1 MKSEN
6 RNTAFIRKYRYL
18 FFFIMALGYFSGN
31 AEAQPKVNWK
41 NIYFGD
47 PEIKGF
53 PVVDEA
59 PRKNQLII
67 KVYLPPYYRT
77 AYITG
82 KISAIIRFPNIET
95 ETFIPFWRINQDTLS
110 LFYEGNYRL
119 DKEVTVVN
127 ITFKIEDPSPYEETH
142 DITLIYRK
150 PQIEFAFYKTNKGD
164 FSLTSADSQSI
175 TISDP
180 NSFSFQSKVWVYPIT
195 EPQGNNDSIC
205 NYEWNLNNLGW
216 NSQYITC
223 ADIVRQTPF
232 LYISPGALS
241 LGTNT
246 LEIRAVGWNLSG
258 RQDEYSKVKTLQIK
272 LAPSNDWDISWPD
285 TDFGD
290 PNVTMNANA
299 KSLSPGYYWEQNRI
313 NPIKCSINVA
323 GGQWIPMKVVWPDQ
337 DSELQLSIDYELA
350 ANPNTLLILG
360 QNDVCIKIETVLGV
374 TTKCEKITYHGPKVT
389 FVSYSAS
396 SSPITLSNPQN
407 NSITINNAQNFK
419 VNLNLEVFPSYTR
432 LLNDEIIG
440 IRYRLLPDNTNWT
453 KRYFDP
459 IFSLTP
465 YTLDLLGEDIC
476 SSKLEIQ
483 SIGKNS
489 AGNDNEFSETITLD
503 IKCERLPPDPKF
515 TCDPTPAFGDPIAN
529 IVVTVDGLASSVP
542 TYFPDFTDKRIK
554 TWRSVNGGEWDLMTP
569 SWLNVE
575 SDFQMTAPC
584 TFTEADNNVRIH
596 FRVEKWNGINDYD
609 TDKTCTIL
617 YSIPLVDNLTY
628 STIGAPLP
636 IPSNNII
643 VLKNN
648 PTFSLNFTLRAYYHY
663 LNIGKDEITGY
674 RYRVGDPANI
684 SGVPWKFFLLNNPS
698 DAPTNI
704 TGLNLTS
711 LLNCGWNEIELQAI
725 GDAGGEFSKSIHL
738 KVFLLGLDLNL
749 SLLPATLTPSM
760 GNYYNLIACP
770 EGGQFSGPGMKGST
784 PWFTPFQLTAGDK
797 IIKYSY
803 WIDNIEYSVTGTIK
817 IVTGDGG
824 AAEFKIVG
832 DSTVCPNSNLYIYT
846 IKPPLG
852 AGDIIT
858 WFDPEGGEID
868 YSHYLKS
875 ENMPTIQVRWDK
887 TATLPG
893 SPHLRKSTIKAE
905 VNIKGVMVPVTKII
919 DIGQFDAP
927 DKPELYF
934 PSKNLLIC
942 TNKDAQEYFW
952 YDCLNSAISLPDPA
966 LTSFVGIKSNKP
978 YQLYTN
984 RTDNTTYFVKI
995 KGVDGCQTIAYI
1007 KIPGEPKSAEN
1018 SNLDQSLGDGK
1029 MVLFP
1034 NPAQS
1039 ELNIGLTSELESGT
1053 VEVSDPFGRLSIKE
1067 YFVNI
1072 DKQLLRLNISFLAP
1086 GCYFVK
1092 FTGADKIVL
1101 MQKFIKL

>member
-1 MKSEN
+1 M
-6 RNTAFIRKYRYL
+6 
-18 FFFIMALGYFSGN
+18 
-31 AEAQPKVNWK
+31 
-41 NIYFGD
+41 D
-47 PEIKGF
+47 
-53 PVVDEA
+53 VD
-59 PRKNQLII
+59 
-67 KVYLPPYYRT
+67 
-77 AYITG
+77 
-82 KISAIIRFPNIET
+82 
-95 ETFIPFWRINQDTLS
+95 
-110 LFYEGNYRL
+110 
-119 DKEVTVVN
+119 
-127 ITFKIEDPSPYEETH
+127 
-142 DITLIYRK
+142 
-150 PQIEFAFYKTNKGD
+150 
-164 FSLTSADSQSI
+164 
-175 TISDP
+175 
-180 NSFSFQSKVWVYPIT
+180 
-195 EPQGNNDSIC
+195 
-205 NYEWNLNNLGW
+205 
-216 NSQYITC
+216 
-223 ADIVRQTPF
+223 
-232 LYISPGALS
+232 
-241 LGTNT
+241 
-246 LEIRAVGWNLSG
+246 
-258 RQDEYSKVKTLQIK
+258 
-272 LAPSNDWDISWPD
+272 WPD
-285 TDFGD
+285 K
-290 PNVTMNANA
+290 N
-299 KSLSPGYYWEQNRI
+299 L
-313 NPIKCSINVA
+313 
-323 GGQWIPMKVVWPDQ
+323 PM
-337 DSELQLSIDYELA
+337 ELSIPYNA
-350 ANPNTLLILG
+350 AASPNTLLSIG
-360 QNDVCIKIETVLGV
+360 QNNVCIKIETVLGV
-374 TTKCEKITYHGPKVT
+374 TIPDYCKTITYHGPKVS
-389 FVSYSAS
+389 FVSYSAPS
-396 SSPITLSNPQN
+396 TVIPLPNPKN
-407 NSITINNAQNFK
+407 NSITINNAQDFK

-489 AGNDNEFSETITLD
+489 AGNENEFSETIILD

-515 TCDPTPAFGDPIAN
+515 TCDPTPAFGDPNAN

-542 TYFPDFTDKRIK
+542 TYYPDFTDKRIK

-575 SDFQMTAPC
+575 SDFQMRAPC

-628 STIGAPLP
+628 STTGVPLP
-636 IPSNNII
+636 IPLNNTI

-684 SGVPWKFFLLNNPS
+684 SGVPWNIFLLNNPS

-725 GDAGGEFSKSIHL
+725 GDAGGEFSKSIHIE
-738 KVFLLGLDLNL
+738 VFLIGLDLNL
-749 SLLPATLTPSM
+749 SLLPATLTTSM
-760 GNYYNLIACP
+760 GNYYKLIACP

-832 DSTVCPNSNLYIYT
+832 DSTVCPNSNLYTYT

-887 TATLPG
+887 TATIPG

-905 VNIKGVMVPVTKII
+905 VNIKGVMAPVTKII

-1072 DKQLLRLNISFLAP
+1072 DKQLLKLNISFLAP